1 MEQSTLYKQI
11 KQDLLQD
18 EGFIWEIRR
27 LMEENHFVWGESE
40 RLHLS
45 GNNSVVNTL
54 FNTMSGDIYV
64 GEYTFTGHNVSIIT
78 GTHDI
83 HQVGNNRMKFPENGG
98 NIVIGSGVWIC
109 SNVTILGP
117 CTIGDNA
124 VIAAGSVVL
133 PNTKIGE
140 HELYAG
146 VPAVFKKHIASD
158 IRFQCNY
165 VPLYGFHEAELDTDG
180 VFFQQWTKQKEAKC
194 YYRLKGNGTGSLK
207 LKLANFIPGQK
218 VHIYINEMEQ
228 YTVELESGVSVHEF
242 LLPVHEKEKRKPE
255 IGIKLCVDMV
265 NSPKQLG
272 MSEDERMLG
281 VAVQDIS
288 EQ

>member
-1 MEQSTLYKQI
+1 MGQSTVYEQI
-11 KQDLLQD
+11 KQDLLRD
-18 EGFIWEIRR
+18 EEFIRGIRR
-27 LMEENHFVWGESE
+27 TMEEKYFVWGESE

-78 GTHDI
+78 GTHDVQ
-83 HQVGNNRMKFPENGG
+83 QVGSVRMEFPESGG
-98 NIVIGSGVWIC
+98 DIVIGNGVWIC
-109 SNVTILGP
+109 SNTTILGP

-133 PNTKIGE
+133 PNTNIGE

-146 VPAVFKKHIASD
+146 VPAVFKKQVASD
-158 IRFQCNY
+158 IKFQYNY

-180 VFFQQWTKQKEAKC
+180 VFIQQWTKQKEAKC
-194 YYRLKGNGTGSLK
+194 YYRLKDKETSRLK
-207 LKLANFIPGQK
+207 LRLASFIPQQAIR
-218 VHIYINEMEQ
+218 IYVNDTEQ
-228 YTVELESGVSVHEF
+228 YAAKLESGVSIHMIQ
-242 LLPVHEKEKRKPE
+242 LPTWKKERPE

-265 NSPKQLG
+265 NSPKQYG
-272 MSEDERMLG
+272 MNEDVRMLG
-281 VAVQDIS
+281 VALQDIS
-288 EQ
+288 EE